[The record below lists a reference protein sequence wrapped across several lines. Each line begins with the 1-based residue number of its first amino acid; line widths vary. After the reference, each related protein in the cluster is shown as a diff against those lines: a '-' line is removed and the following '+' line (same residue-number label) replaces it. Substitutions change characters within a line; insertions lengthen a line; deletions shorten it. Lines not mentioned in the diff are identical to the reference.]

1 MPRITVRTTK
11 IHDGDSKRELVRRL
25 TSATVEAFRV
35 TPGEVTVQLFE
46 VEPDNWARGGDLLI
60 DREPQAPR

>member
-1 MPRITVRTTK
+1 
-11 IHDGDSKRELVRRL
+11 
-25 TSATVEAFRV
+25 VEAFRV

-46 VEPDNWARGGDLLI
+46 IEPDNWARGGDLLI